1 MSAPL
6 VWILIPIL
14 IGGFTLV
21 LLGERVIALTG
32 GVVCASLAAIALIV
46 PIDEALRFGPLS
58 IKISS
63 SASFLGRSLVLPP
76 TEAPLLAVIFG
87 LCALWFF
94 GAEAAGVARQLIPLG
109 LMICGFLVASLAVQ
123 PFLFASLLVEMSVLV
138 AVPMLSPGEQRPGRG
153 VIRFLVYQTL
163 GMPFILL
170 AGWLLAGVETSPGD
184 LSLTIQATVMLG
196 LGFAFLLAVF
206 PLYDWIPQLMD
217 QNHPY
222 VAGFVLWLLPS
233 IVVVFGMSFLDRYA
247 WLRTS
252 PNVITGLRG
261 MGLLMLV
268 TGGLWSAFARHL
280 GRLMA
285 YASITETGFLLIS
298 MSLAGA
304 SGVNLTFAFLVPRGL
319 SLALWA
325 LALAVIGKSAASLSF
340 PSVQGRARMYPWA
353 CAALALA
360 GLSAAGF
367 PLLAGFPPRLALW
380 QALAHDTIAGAIW
393 FLVGLIGLM
402 IGAVRQLA
410 VVVVN
415 KEGDRWAPTENIIQ
429 RGMLGLG
436 ILGLV
441 LLGMF
446 PQLPAF
452 VVGRLPLMFE
462 HLSR

>member
-1 MSAPL
+1 MSAPVL
-6 VWILIPIL
+6 WILVPIA

-21 LLGERVIALTG
+21 LLSERATALTG
-32 GVVCASLAAIALIV
+32 GLACAGLAAIAQFV

-58 IKISS
+58 MKISS
-63 SASFLGRSLVLPP
+63 SASFLGRNLVLPP
-76 TEAPLLAVIFG
+76 AEAPLLAVIFG

-94 GAEAAGVARQLIPLG
+94 GAEAAGAARRFVPLG
-109 LMICGFLVASLAVQ
+109 LIIAGFLVASLAVQ
-123 PFLFASLLVEMSVLV
+123 PFLFASLLIEMSVLV
-138 AVPMLSPGEQRPGRG
+138 AVPMLAPAEKRPGPG

-196 LGFAFLLAVF
+196 VGFAFLLAVF
-206 PLYDWIPQLMD
+206 PLSDWIPQVMD

-233 IVVVFGMSFLDRYA
+233 ILVLFGMIFLDRYA

-252 PNVITGLRG
+252 PDVTAGLRG

-268 TGGLWSAFARHL
+268 TGGLWCAFTRHL

-285 YASITETGFLLIS
+285 YASITETGFLLIA
-298 MSLAGA
+298 MSLTGG
-304 SGVNLTFAFLVPRGL
+304 GVDRAFAFLVPRGL

-325 LALAVIGKSAASLSF
+325 LALSVIGASDASLSF
-340 PSVQGRARMYPWA
+340 SSVEGRARTHPWA
-353 CAALALA
+353 CSALVLS
-360 GLSAAGF
+360 GLCAAGF
-367 PLLAGFPPRLALW
+367 PMLAGFPPRLALW
-380 QALAHDTIAGAIW
+380 EALAHDSIGGAIW
-393 FLVGLIGLM
+393 FLMGLSGLM
-402 IGAVRQLA
+402 IGAIRQLA
-410 VVVVN
+410 VIVVRR
-415 KEGDRWAPTENIIQ
+415 ERDGWAPKESIIQ

-436 ILGLV
+436 MLGLF

-446 PQLPAF
+446 PQLPSF